1 MNEME
6 KDTTLMMMDESV
18 WHRFSRVIKG
28 IKAPKDTGEYRF
40 ARFEITRFLSSW
52 GIALGVSL
60 LVALL
65 LVTFAVGQAMTKDSA
80 VEVVMMTP
88 ETVKLDEIKEEIQ
101 KIQEDVDVT
110 SDVAIDA
117 PVISDT
123 PVDTPSPR
131 ADVTPVTTPIMTKSP
146 LIIKGLAGSM
156 ANRTAGGRSGAIRAY
171 GGSGAGEEAVLRALR
186 WLKEHQDEDGSWRK
200 ADPTDANAMA
210 GLALLCFLAHGET
223 PGSVEFGATVEK
235 AMKYIVS
242 KQNSAGLFGRE
253 YTHGICTYALSEG
266 FALTKIM
273 AIKDAMDKGIDVI
286 IKGQQPTGGY
296 DYAYKKGDRWDLSV
310 AGWQFQALKAARM
323 AGCSNPDL
331 EKAIENGIQFLRKEA
346 FDAKGGGFG
355 YSGTPG
361 QPGASSRISMT
372 GAGVLCLQLLGK
384 GDVPEVKSGL
394 AYLKAQPGLQA
405 IAWKLPEAAAVE
417 KPGPNAGPNQTYA
430 WYYITQAKF
439 QKGGKDW
446 SDWNHDFSPMLIK
459 AQMKDGHWEGGDH
472 GGKVYTTTL
481 CCLMLEVY
489 YRYLPTYKQVVAVNE
504 AKPTAMEA
512 DDVVVDVR

>member
-18 WHRFSRVIKG
+18 WKHCQKVLKG
-28 IKAPKDTGEYRF
+28 LRAPRDSGEYRF
-40 ARFEITRFLSSW
+40 ARFEMTRFLSSW
-52 GIALGVSL
+52 GISLGISVGIVL
-60 LVALL
+60 ILI
-65 LVTFAVGQAMTKDSA
+65 TFAVGQAVQKDSA

-101 KIQEDVDVT
+101 KVREDVDVT

-117 PVISDT
+117 PSISDT
-123 PVDTPSPR
+123 PVDTPAPK

-156 ANRTAGGRSGAIRAY
+156 ANRTAGGRSGALRQY

-186 WLKEHQDEDGSWRK
+186 WLKKNQDPDGSWAK
-200 ADPTDANAMA
+200 ADATDPPAMA

-223 PGSVEFGATVEK
+223 PESVEFGQTVEK

-242 KQNSAGLFGRE
+242 KQAASGSFGRD
-253 YTHGICTYALSEG
+253 YRHGICTYAISEG

-273 AIKDAMDKGIDVI
+273 ALKDSMDKGIDWI
-286 IKGQQPTGGY
+286 IKGQQLTGGY
-296 DYAYKKGDRWDLSV
+296 NYGYGKVERWDLSV
-310 AGWQFQALKAARM
+310 AGWQFQAMKAARM
-323 AGCSNPDL
+323 AGASHPDL
-331 EKAIENGIQFLRKEA
+331 EKAISLGIEFLRKEA
-346 FDAKGGGFG
+346 FAPAAGGFG
-355 YSGTPG
+355 YSGKPG
-361 QPGASSRISMT
+361 EQGTGSSTSMT

-384 GDVPEVKSGL
+384 ADVAEVKSGL
-394 AYLKAQPGLQA
+394 NYLLEKIPVVPE
-405 IAWKLPEAAAVE
+405 WKKGDPKEG
-417 KPGPNAGPNQTYA
+417 KTKSGSNATYA

-439 QKGGKDW
+439 QKGGKHWDE
-446 SDWNHDFSPMLIK
+446 WNKPFSRTLI
-459 AQMKDGHWEGGDH
+459 QSQEKDGHWEGGDH
-472 GGKVYTTTL
+472 GGDVYTTTL

-489 YRYLPTYKQVVAVNE
+489 YRYLPTFQHVAAV
-504 AKPTAMEA
+504 APDTKPTGTAA